1 MTQRKDISQQKGNIK
16 TTQHV
21 LYHITV
27 LYINIYTQT
36 VNTFIQINLYLK
48 TNKQTMKTTYL
59 IDDPGTVEMPILRWL
74 PPAESS
80 GTGAG
85 LHGDF
90 QGNVS
95 PHVARVAEEELLE
108 KAPCETSIERILQ
121 KYRLAS
127 GVWHPLTA
135 SQSHEEL
142 HKPNSGRNHCKG
154 FFSSTSYTANW
165 RDKPHNSLE

>member
-1 MTQRKDISQQKGNIK
+1 
-16 TTQHV
+16 
-21 LYHITV
+21 
-27 LYINIYTQT
+27 
-36 VNTFIQINLYLK
+36 
-48 TNKQTMKTTYL
+48 MKTTYL

-121 KYRLAS
+121 QYRLAS

-165 RDKPHNSLE
+165 RDKPHNSLEWVSLRRPCDFRGGMTKIHFAHVVVCQGLNKAGHFCCELLSV